1 MSELSRARKCLLN
14 FKHALN
20 THGSLVLPG
29 GFPPRFVRR
38 GSGAGK
44 RREPRVGQT
53 GLTPPQD
60 LWEGKGPAFFSVI
73 NKEKTRNLLKALV
86 EAFPLPVPSLTGSFA
101 AKFQRDLR
109 RRYRFLGGLEGP
121 ILLVVSCAWSGPN
134 PPPRRPHLSGC
145 RRHADWESLL
155 PPA

>member
-1 MSELSRARKCLLN
+1 MSGLSRARKRLLN
-14 FKHALN
+14 VKHALN

-29 GFPPRFVRR
+29 SFPPQFVCR
-38 GSGAGK
+38 GSRAGT

-53 GLTPPQD
+53 GLTPLQD

-73 NKEKTRNLLKALV
+73 NNEKTRNLLKALV

-134 PPPRRPHLSGC
+134 PALTATSQ
-145 RRHADWESLL
+145 
-155 PPA
+155 